1 MVKVATAAL
10 TSCFGCHMS
19 ILDIDERLLDLI
31 ELVQFDKSPIDD
43 KKEFSGLVDVGIIEG
58 GVSNDENLE
67 VARDFR
73 KHCKILISLGEC
85 AIQGNIPAYRN
96 MVPLKECLEEAYFN
110 GPTVVNPSGSISIR
124 VSGAVLPQLGADA
137 GGEWTLDPTTF
148 GYTGM
153 VLSQEGFPTAGVL
166 RVRDVEPEAGQWRI
180 GGAADDT
187 NHTRVIDLVLDG
199 DQAAVLSTYPSS
211 QESVGKLSPDDFAQ
225 IPLLL
230 VEQNDG

>member
-1 MVKVATAAL
+1 MAIWVEGWNQKVFLPDDDGNPQEVSGNPVKV
-10 TSCFGCHMS
+10 
-19 ILDIDERLLDLI
+19 
-31 ELVQFDKSPIDD
+31 
-43 KKEFSGLVDVGIIEG
+43 
-58 GVSNDENLE
+58 
-67 VARDFR
+67 
-73 KHCKILISLGEC
+73 
-85 AIQGNIPAYRN
+85 
-96 MVPLKECLEEAYFN
+96 
-110 GPTVVNPSGSISIR
+110 VVNPSGSISIR

-148 GYTGM
+148 GYAGM